1 MAIDTRDPIIR
12 TFATPHRITT
22 TGSRGLLLTESP
34 ALARAFRRELKNCD
48 SCSTAF
54 DVHSALDEAIVS
66 GARYRW
72 IAIDLDATLAPSEA
86 MRQARATWPDARL
99 AALSC
104 WWSERDVIAR
114 ETADTVL
121 HKPIRSTE
129 LLTFLKASADGV
141 GVAPPSRAV

>member
-1 MAIDTRDPIIR
+1 MAIDTQDPIIR
-12 TFATPHRITT
+12 TFTTPNRVATAS
-22 TGSRGLLLTESP
+22 GRGLLLTESP

-48 SCSTAF
+48 SCSTVF
-54 DVHSALDEAIVS
+54 DVHGALDEAVVA
-66 GARYRW
+66 GASYRW

-121 HKPIRSTE
+121 HKPVRSAE
-129 LLTFLKASADGV
+129 LLSFLQSSAEAGV
-141 GVAPPSRAV
+141 LPPSRAV